1 MKNKKETKSKIRE
14 KINQIYEEN
23 EYANLVQ
30 NKNRSRSI
38 TVGTAFG
45 GSVEVSMRGDYHQLW
60 AALQP
65 VEVVELIEQLASG
78 VGLQVAMR
86 PKQDFAAWRGWNVDE
101 DNRYWAGSAPWQIED
116 MSYTHK
122 KFLKQSRNESE
133 LPSDNLDQQ
142 KTKDQSRIE
151 EEEKIQEEIQKELRT
166 IAAEHLTNL
175 RKELRMDLDEFTEYL
190 NEELETIT
198 SDEEFEE
205 NEQ

>member
-1 MKNKKETKSKIRE
+1 MKNKKEAKSKIRE

-38 TVGTAFG
+38 TVGTSFG

-60 AALQP
+60 ATLQP

-78 VGLQVAMR
+78 VGLQIAMR

-101 DNRYWAGSAPWQIED
+101 DNKYWAGAAPWQIED
-116 MSYTHK
+116 MSYAHK
-122 KFLKQSRNESE
+122 KFLKESRNESE
-133 LPSDNLDQQ
+133 LPSDNLEHQR
-142 KTKDQSRIE
+142 TKDQSRIE

-166 IAAEHLTNL
+166 TAAEHLTNL

-190 NEELETIT
+190 NEELETII

>member
-1 MKNKKETKSKIRE
+1 MKNKKEAKSKIRE

-38 TVGTAFG
+38 TVGTSFG

-60 AALQP
+60 ATLQP

-78 VGLQVAMR
+78 VGLQVAIR
-86 PKQDFAAWRGWNVDE
+86 PKQDFAAWRGWNVDDE
-101 DNRYWAGSAPWQIED
+101 NRYWAGAAPWQIED

-122 KFLKQSRNESE
+122 KFLKESRNESE
-133 LPSDNLDQQ
+133 LPSDNSEQQ

-151 EEEKIQEEIQKELRT
+151 EEEKIQEKIQKELRT
-166 IAAEHLTNL
+166 TAAEHLTNL

-190 NEELETIT
+190 NEELETII

>member
-60 AALQP
+60 ATLQP

-101 DNRYWAGSAPWQIED
+101 DNRYWAGAAPWQIED

-122 KFLKQSRNESE
+122 KFLKESRNESE
-133 LPSDNLDQQ
+133 LPSDNVEQQ

-151 EEEKIQEEIQKELRT
+151 EEEKIQEEIQKELRI
-166 IAAEHLTNL
+166 IAAENLTNL

-190 NEELETIT
+190 NEELENIK